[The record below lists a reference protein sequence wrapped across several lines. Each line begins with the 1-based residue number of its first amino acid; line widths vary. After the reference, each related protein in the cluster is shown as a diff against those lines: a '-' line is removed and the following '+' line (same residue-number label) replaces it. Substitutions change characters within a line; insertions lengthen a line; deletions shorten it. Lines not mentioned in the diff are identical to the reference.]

1 VDLMCSPRTALA
13 ARRRGRR
20 LAPLAFVWLAA
31 VLVLAAAASAQTPA
45 PGSRMF
51 DSRPGNGWPPGAG
64 AAVVEGLGSIGGC
77 AYSESS
83 IESQT
88 VAWINQGHWVV
99 TEITPQSVCGSISA
113 YESLLVRI
121 RNYVETNANTPG
133 SHWAGFMLDEE
144 SGYGLSAAQLTTLNR
159 YVESIMVTTP
169 GMSWYFTEDFPNGSN
184 GDWTLAQW
192 NTLLASSWP
201 APQVYNSYMVSFT
214 NNECTTFANC
224 TNAVTVD
231 SQFPSPWNDP
241 GWVTSQIKGTSW
253 SNAWWNAG
261 LHWYNLYRNQ

>member
-1 VDLMCSPRTALA
+1 MELTSTSTTDPVPRRGCRLVRLTLAWLVAALA
-13 ARRRGRR
+13 
-20 LAPLAFVWLAA
+20 
-31 VLVLAAAASAQTPA
+31 LAAAASAQSPA
-45 PGSRMF
+45 PGSKML

-77 AYSESS
+77 AYSEAS
-83 IESQT
+83 IETQT
-88 VAWINQGHWVV
+88 VSWINQGHWVV
-99 TEITPQSVCGSISA
+99 TEITPQSACGSISA
-113 YESLLVRI
+113 YESLIVRI
-121 RNYVETNANTPG
+121 RNYVEVNAVAPG

-144 SGYGLSAAQLTTLNR
+144 SGYGFSAAQLTTFNK
-159 YVESIMVTTP
+159 YVESQMVATA

-192 NTLLASSWP
+192 DAVLASSWP

-214 NNECTTFANC
+214 NNECSTYGEC

-231 SQFPSPWNDP
+231 SHFPSPWNDP
-241 GWVTSQIKGTSW
+241 SWVTSQIKGTSW